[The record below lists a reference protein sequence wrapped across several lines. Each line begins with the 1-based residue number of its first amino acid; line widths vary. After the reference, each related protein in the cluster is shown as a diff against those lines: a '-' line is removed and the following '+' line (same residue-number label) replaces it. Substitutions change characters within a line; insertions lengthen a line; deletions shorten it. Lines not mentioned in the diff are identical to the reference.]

1 MQGEDLAKAGEMLLT
16 RDVPFRC
23 ATNGE
28 MIPEQTFSIRYNFG
42 ANSRK

>member
-16 RDVPFRC
+16 RDVPFPR
-23 ATNGE
+23 AINAE

-42 ANSRK
+42 ANP

>member
-16 RDVPFRC
+16 RDVRFRC

-28 MIPEQTFSIRYNFG
+28 MIPEQTFSIRYNFR
-42 ANSRK
+42 ANP